1 MSCLRYLPLVAAL
14 LVVGCGTSSGATQS
28 SLIVFSAD
36 RAPTV
41 SGEVYR
47 LDPNGHRVSLSK
59 SRYPDLFPAVSP
71 NGENVA
77 FVRDRGAAGTRIY
90 EVGITGHGL
99 VRFAPKLPRL
109 SEVGCDPGLSWQPGT
124 DRLAAG
130 VCGGRGSKLWILQPH
145 RKPIVMAAG
154 LSPSWSPD
162 GRVLVGSTPSPTGA
176 SVVHAFSPSGSA
188 LWQAPGKSYL
198 SSWSSTNLL
207 AVPSNTG
214 LAVYDE
220 SGHQMLKESGRVSG
234 VPAWSPNGQLLA
246 LIIGERLEVRT
257 PSGEGVLYYKRLP
270 STNGL
275 TWNGNDHVIIGGFGS
290 CGCDMKSLD
299 VHTGKLTPT
308 TGNWFAPR
316 SPNGKLAILTPRS
329 GAGYAIRVAPAA
341 GGSGKTYSHVPQG
354 YNDGPVVP
362 VQNLQFVDST
372 RSVVYASYN
381 PEPFSNLYTVAPSGR
396 KPQQLTAV
404 KPYATQPAFSPDGTK
419 IAYSWAPNTGMSCK
433 GCASQIRVANA
444 DGTAMHV
451 LTTPQDCTF
460 DNSPTWS
467 PDGTKILYSETGCDN
482 PGELFTVPAAGGT
495 PHDLHLAGINPAW
508 GPSKIAYQGGLNTS
522 GGIWT
527 ANPDGSS
534 PTKVSASGHTP
545 AWSATGTLAYLT
557 GAATVKVG
565 SNSVHLPFASVSSLT
580 WSPDATH
587 FVVVA
592 QKTKTAFPDVYTVKV
607 DGTNPVRL
615 TTNYNASSATWR

>member
-1 MSCLRYLPLVAAL
+1 MSRLRYLLLGAAL
-14 LVVGCGTSSGATQS
+14 LIVGCGTSSGAATQS

-36 RAPTV
+36 RAPIV

-47 LDPNGHRVSLSK
+47 LDPNGHRVDLSK
-59 SRYPDLFPAVSP
+59 SLYPDLFPAVSS
-71 NGENVA
+71 NGKKVA
-77 FVRDRGAAGTRIY
+77 FVRDLGAAGSRIY

-109 SEVGCDPGLSWQPGT
+109 GEVGCDPGLAWQPAS

-145 RKPIVMAAG
+145 RQPIVLAAG

-176 SVVHAFSPSGSA
+176 SVVHAFSPTGSA

-220 SGHQMLKESGRVSG
+220 SGHRMLKESGRVSAA
-234 VPAWSPNGQLLA
+234 PAWSPNGQLLA
-246 LIIGERLEVRT
+246 LIIGDRLEVRT

-270 STNGL
+270 GADGL
-275 TWNGNDHVIIGGFGS
+275 TWNGNDHVIIGGFRY
-290 CGCDMKSLD
+290 MKSLD
-299 VHTGKLTPT
+299 VHTGKLTSA

-316 SPNGKLAILTPRS
+316 SPNGKLAIITPKS
-329 GAGYAIRVAPAA
+329 GNGYTINVAPAA
-341 GGSGKTYSHVPQG
+341 GGSGKTYTHVPQG
-354 YNDGPVVP
+354 YDDGPVVP
-362 VQNLQFVDST
+362 IRNLQFVGSR

-381 PEPFSNLYTVAPSGR
+381 PEPFLNLYTVAPSGGAAH
-396 KPQQLTAV
+396 QLTGV
-404 KPYATQPAFSPDGTK
+404 KPYASQPQFSPDGSK
-419 IAYSWAPNTGMSCK
+419 IAYSWAQFTGMTCK
-433 GCASQIRVANA
+433 GCALQIRVADA
-444 DGTAMHV
+444 DGTGMRI

-467 PDGTKILYSETGCDN
+467 PDGTKIMYSETGCDN

-495 PHDLHLAGINPAW
+495 PDDLHLAGTSPAW
-508 GPSKIAYQGGLNTS
+508 GSSKIAYQGALNSS

-565 SNSVHLPFASVSSLT
+565 SNSVHLPFASVSSFT
-580 WSPDATH
+580 WSPDGTH

-592 QKTKTAFPDVYTVKV
+592 RKTKTAFPDVYTVKV

-615 TTNYNASSATWR
+615 TTNYNAGSATWR